1 MAEITLKKERP
12 SLIVNVGDEQIK
24 VPLTF
29 NKQEFDE
36 IGRADDKVTVMNGF
50 FEKYLGDVFNLIGD
64 DDISALFKAWTD
76 ARAEI
81 GAPGMGEPSASPK

>member
-12 SLIVNVGDEQIK
+12 SLTVNVGDEQIK

-29 NKQEFDE
+29 NRMEFEE
-36 IGRADDKVTVMNGF
+36 IGAADDKVGAINSF
-50 FEKYLGDVFNLIGD
+50 FEKYLGDVFGQIGD

>member
-1 MAEITLKKERP
+1 MEVTLKKERP
-12 SLIVNVGDEQIK
+12 SLTVNVGDEQIK

-29 NKQEFDE
+29 TRAEFEE
-36 IGRADDKVTVMNGF
+36 IGKSDDPVAAMGLF
-50 FEKYLGDVFNLIGD
+50 FEKYLGDVFGQLGD
-64 DDISALFKAWTD
+64 DDVTTLFKAWTE

>member
-1 MAEITLKKERP
+1 MAEVTLKRERP
-12 SLIVNVGDEQIK
+12 TLTVNVGDEQYH

-29 NKQEFDE
+29 LRSE
-36 IGRADDKVTVMNGF
+36 IEEMGRGDDTGEAMNRF
-50 FEKYLGDVFNLIGD
+50 FARYLGDVYDMFGD
-64 DDISALFKAWTD
+64 DDIMALVNAWSE